1 MSLSYRV
8 SLEVKEVISADD
20 KTIHQLELRDI
31 LPQEEMRDLLK
42 DALIERGFEQGE
54 GESLTRE
61 AASGEVTNV
70 DLESLEV
77 TTSLERSSE
86 VSGKVDAWGDAE
98 TRSGA
103 KNQAERSAQRQA
115 DAMVARGRSD
125 AQSSVS
131 QKLAEGEEER
141 LEEMNNVLQGV
152 YAEALKRKA
161 RRMGDVIEQHEGTNE
176 NGEYELVI
184 KVEL

>member
-8 SLEVKEVISADD
+8 SLEVQEVISADD

-31 LPQEEMRDLLK
+31 LTQEEMRELLK
-42 DALIERGFEQGE
+42 DALVERGFEQGD
-54 GESLTRE
+54 GETLTRQ
-61 AASGEVTNV
+61 ADTGEHTVV
-70 DLESLEV
+70 DLETLEV
-77 TTSLERSSE
+77 TTTLERTSE

-98 TRSGA
+98 TRAGA

-115 DAMVARGRSD
+115 EAMVERGRAD
-125 AQSSVS
+125 AQSRVS
-131 QKLAEGEEER
+131 QRLAEGDGAR

-161 RRMGDVIEQHEGTNE
+161 RRLGDVVEQHEGTNE
-176 NGEYELVI
+176 QGEYELVI